1 MLRPIASGFLLPAL
15 LLLASPRL
23 SAAPS
28 AIADLTPHGTTSS
41 SVTLT
46 WTVSGGEPAV
56 VYDLRCSIAP
66 ITGAN
71 FADATVVGG
80 LAAPTGGIESHT
92 VSGLFPNTRYWFAA
106 KAFAATDES
115 AISNVAEAW
124 TQAAAPDFAAAMN
137 YALPGT
143 PHVSAGGDFNGDGAF
158 DLVYDIFSAG
168 GNNYL
173 SVLLGNGDGTFAAA
187 ANYSTG
193 SGTGTYF
200 VATGDFNGD
209 GWPDL
214 AAANWLGSDVSILL
228 NNGDGT
234 FAAAVDYPVAFEANS
249 VAVGDFDRDGDLDLA
264 VTSVNTD
271 RVHILLGVGDGTFGA
286 ATGHDAGSD
295 PLMSVAGDFN
305 RDGNLDLA
313 VANSG
318 SGTVSFLAG
327 NGDGTFQAAVNYAT
341 GLGPLGLAC
350 GDLNG
355 DGDLDLVA
363 SACETDGSVFILL
376 GNGDGSFQAYATHA
390 GGDASSRY
398 ASLADINGD
407 GHLDLLCSGT
417 DVKVSLGNGDG
428 TFGTATGFAAGTGPV
443 RTVVAGDFDRDG
455 RPDLAAA
462 NNGSSNA
469 SVLLNTTDWPP
480 AGSFLSAGNY
490 SSGYHPN
497 YVTAGDLDGDG
508 VLDVVT
514 TSQFTRNFFSVYL
527 GNADGTLGAEAQ
539 LGGVLEPH
547 MPWLADFNRDGRL
560 DLAIAEL
567 ENDRVSIRL
576 GNGDGTFQAPLHAG
590 VADGPVSLVA
600 DDFDGDGILDLGVGH
615 WYSNWFA
622 ILIGDGDGT
631 FEPAV
636 LHNIGAKS
644 FNPVTADFTGDGI
657 IDIITGNYGL
667 NSLSLF
673 TGVGDGT
680 FTHSY
685 IGLPGNGT
693 PYRGDFNRDGK
704 PDLAVSSNA
713 DGGSILVLIGNGD
726 GSFQAPLTNAIGSGN
741 LAVGDLDRDGKPD
754 LVLADSSHASATVLL
769 GLGDGTFAAPTRFA
783 TAAGTGDIA
792 LGDFNR
798 DGRLDVITSNVD
810 DDSISIL
817 LNAAQFTRPQPD
829 NLVAWWRAEDNALDS
844 AGGNHGTLLGG
855 TDFDSGW
862 AGRAFN
868 FNGAAVAVPDGI
880 IPSTARHFTVSAWA
894 YGNASSGSHV
904 VYYGGANA
912 GEYILSQAD
921 GSFYFSVN
929 LQGFGFHSASSPST
943 SSPGAWHLVTGVRR
957 GTELEIWVDG
967 ILKAS
972 TPIPDA
978 DLLIASWN
986 PTGFPSRI
994 GAYHHDVAGDMNFW
1008 DGRIDEVKLFDR
1020 ALAAEEIAALAGVAP
1035 NGFRFAERTDMPR
1048 SSQVVSDP
1056 VFAKGITAPVP
1067 VSVVNGEYQINGG
1080 GWTDVAGTVEPGDE
1094 IAVRLTTSADFATAV
1109 AATLTIGGV
1118 DGAFTATTA
1127 SADDPP
1133 ADGLVAWWRGEDNAL
1148 DSVGGH
1154 HGTITGGTT
1163 YTNGQDGR
1171 SFEFDGVDSNVGV
1184 GMVDGF
1190 ALNEDRPFTI
1200 SAWIDT
1206 NDPAAHQVITG
1217 NYMGEGGGV
1226 GNYSTYLRIHDGN
1239 LEFHL
1244 NKRQVAD
1251 AVVTTAIGTGWHHL
1265 TATYNGDE
1273 MRLYLDGH
1281 LQGSANRSSFFSG
1294 CADNTRGWYHGDY
1307 SPETVSA
1314 HGSHAT
1320 FDGRIDELKF
1330 YDRALPDEEIEDL
1343 SGVVPDAFNFT
1354 DQTGIQAH
1362 LLTVSEPIT
1371 VTGIRYPA
1379 GISIDVGEYEVNGSG
1394 TWLSAPGTVAAGDT
1408 VRVLLMSSATY
1419 GATVNATVTIG
1430 GVSDIFSVTTIE
1442 QHTVVFRTDGTEGA
1456 TVNGAETVSQLVLD
1470 GEDCAPVTAV
1480 APPGH
1485 DFAGW
1490 TGGYTGMDNP
1500 LTLTNITTGMTV
1512 IANFAMQQVACGST
1526 FEVAADMAGLERF
1539 HAKPKVHATYLHPV
1553 SEKAGKAAVKVLDKV
1568 DAETG
1573 LPTVTCEWTKKV
1585 KLYDGKAFK
1594 AAQAVGIGAA
1604 EWITPATLQDLEM
1617 DLHVASKEVE
1627 DTVVQPLALA
1637 VPVIADIQPGAP
1649 DPKGNATWEITG
1661 DWFGTKVPKAWRE
1674 YTVPGKAEG
1683 TVVIKRQAL
1692 KVVKPS
1698 EDNTAYRDSKGKPA
1712 CMDPDSGESKVIVV
1726 APAAPKGQP
1735 NGTVVLD
1742 NGVGLAAGDEP

>member
-15 LLLASPRL
+15 LLFACFRL
-23 SAAPS
+23 SAAPPV
-28 AIADLTPHGTTSS
+28 IADLTPNGTTSS

-46 WTVSGGEPAV
+46 WTVSGGESAV
-56 VYDLRCSIAP
+56 VYDLRMSTAP

-71 FADATVVGG
+71 VADATVVGG
-80 LAAPTGGIESHT
+80 LSAPSEGTESHT
-92 VSGLFPNTRYWFAA
+92 VTGLFPNTRYWFAV
-106 KAFAATDES
+106 KAFSATGES
-115 AISNVAEAW
+115 ALSNVAEAD
-124 TQAAAPDFAAAMN
+124 TPSAAPDFATAVN
-137 YALPGT
+137 YGLSGT

-187 ANYSTG
+187 VNYGTG
-193 SGTGTYF
+193 SGVGTYF
-200 VATGDFNGD
+200 VTTADFNGD
-209 GWPDL
+209 GHLDL
-214 AAANWLGSDVSILL
+214 AAANWFGGDVSILL

-286 ATGHDAGSD
+286 AIGYDAGSD

-341 GLGPLGLAC
+341 GVGPLGLAC
-350 GDLNG
+350 EDLDG
-355 DGDLDLVA
+355 DGKLDLVA
-363 SACETDGSVFILL
+363 AACETDGSVFILL
-376 GNGDGSFQAYATHA
+376 GNGDGSFQPYSTHA

-398 ASLADINGD
+398 LSLADVNGD
-407 GHLDLLCSGT
+407 GILDLLCSGT

-455 RPDLAAA
+455 RPDLAAS

-480 AGSFLSAGNY
+480 AGSFLSAVNY

-567 ENDRVSIRL
+567 EGDRVSIRL

-713 DGGSILVLIGNGD
+713 SGGSILVLLGNGD
-726 GSFQAPLTNAIGSGN
+726 GSFQAPLTYAVGSGN
-741 LAVGDLDRDGKPD
+741 LAVGDLDRDGKLD
-754 LVLADSSHASATVLL
+754 LALADYNHTSATLLL
-769 GLGDGTFAAPTRFA
+769 GLGDGTFAVPTRFA
-783 TAAGTGDIA
+783 TAAGTGDIE
-792 LGDFNR
+792 LDDFNR
-798 DGRLDVITSNVD
+798 DGRLDMITSNVD
-810 DDSISIL
+810 SDSISIL
-817 LNAAQFTRPQPD
+817 LNTAQFTQPQPD

-844 AGGNHGTLLGG
+844 VGGNHGTLLGG
-855 TDFDSGW
+855 TDFDDGW

-868 FNGAAVAVPDGI
+868 LDGASQAVAVPDGI
-880 IPSTARHFTVSAWA
+880 IPSSARHFTVSAWA
-894 YGNASSGSHV
+894 YGNSSSGSHV
-904 VYYGGANA
+904 VFYGGANA
-912 GEYILSQAD
+912 GEFLLSQAD
-921 GSFYFSVN
+921 GNFYFSVN
-929 LQGFGFHSASSPST
+929 LQGFGFYSADSPST
-943 SSPGAWHLVTGVRR
+943 SAFGAWHLVTGVRR

-967 ILKAS
+967 VLMDS

-994 GAYHHDVAGDMNFW
+994 GAYHHDVNGDMNLW

-1020 ALAAEEIAALAGVAP
+1020 ALSAEEIVALAGVEP

-1056 VFAKGITAPVP
+1056 VFAEGITAPVP
-1067 VSVVNGEYQINGG
+1067 VSVTNGEYQVNGG
-1080 GWTDVAGTVEPGDE
+1080 GWTAVAGTVDPGDE
-1094 IAVRLTTSADFATAV
+1094 IAVRLTMSANFATPV

-1127 SADDPP
+1127 EEDDPP

-1148 DSVGGH
+1148 DSVGGY
-1154 HGTITGGTT
+1154 HGTVSGGTI
-1163 YTNGQDGR
+1163 YANGQDGR

-1184 GMVDGF
+1184 GMVGGF
-1190 ALNEDRPFTI
+1190 ALNEDRSFTI
-1200 SAWIDT
+1200 SAWINT

-1251 AVVTTAIGTGWHHL
+1251 AVVTTAIETGWHHI
-1265 TATYNGDE
+1265 TATYDGDE

-1294 CADNTRGWYHGDY
+1294 CIDNTRGWYIGDY

-1314 HGSHAT
+1314 HGSHST
-1320 FDGRIDELKF
+1320 FDGCIDEVKF
-1330 YDRALPDEEIEDL
+1330 YARALSEEEVGDL
-1343 SGVVPDAFNFT
+1343 SGVVPDAFSFT
-1354 DQTGIQAH
+1354 DQTGVQAH

-1371 VTGIRYPA
+1371 VTGIRYPT
-1379 GISIDVGEYEVNGSG
+1379 SILIDEGEYEINASG
-1394 TWLSAPGTVAAGDT
+1394 TWLSTPATVAAGDT
-1408 VRVLLMSSATY
+1408 VRVLLMSSATF

-1430 GVSDIFSVTTIE
+1430 GISDTFSVTTIE

-1456 TVNGAETVSQLVLD
+1456 TVNGATSITQTLLD
-1470 GEDCAPVTAV
+1470 GEDCVPVTAV

-1526 FEVAADMAGLERF
+1526 FEVDADAAGLDRF
-1539 HAKPKVHATYLHPV
+1539 RVKPKAFATYLHPV
-1553 SEKAGKAAVKVLDKV
+1553 SGKAGKASAKVLDKV

-1573 LPTVTCEWTKKV
+1573 LLTVSCEWTKKV
-1585 KLYDGKAFK
+1585 KLYDAKAFK
-1594 AAQAVGIGAA
+1594 AAQAGGIGAA
-1604 EWITPATLQDLEM
+1604 AWITANLQDLET
-1617 DLHVASKEVE
+1617 DLHFASKEIE

-1637 VPVIADIQPGAP
+1637 VPVIADIQLGDP
-1649 DPKGNATWEITG
+1649 DPKGNPTWTITG
-1661 DWFGTKVPKAWRE
+1661 TWFGTKKPKAWRE
-1674 YTVPGKAEG
+1674 YTVDDGSGG
-1683 TVVIKRQAL
+1683 TIVKRQTL
-1692 KVVKPS
+1692 KVLAPT
-1698 EDNTAYRDSKGKPA
+1698 EANTAYRDRKGKPV
-1712 CMDPDSGESKVIVV
+1712 CMDPGTGNSKVIVAV
-1726 APAAPKGQP
+1726 PGDPKGPP